1 MSCETLIFQKQD
13 GVATITLDRP
23 KQMNAINDIMM
34 SELSALIEDIAKDDE
49 VRVVVLTGGKNL
61 FAAGADINMVST
73 IQSAFKAYDF
83 SRGNPMNDLQNLE
96 KPVIAAVSGFVL
108 GGGLELALACDL
120 RIASDTAVFGQPEI
134 SLGLIPGAG
143 GTQRL
148 GRIVG
153 MAKAKEMLFTG
164 DTIDAEEAYR
174 IGLVN
179 KVVPVESLMD
189 KTMKM
194 AAKIAAKPAMALKVT
209 KIVVNN
215 GINMD
220 LESALRFES
229 QSFALLFSTQDQ
241 KEGLAAFIEKRKP
254 VFKGK

>member
-1 MSCETLIFQKQD
+1 
-13 GVATITLDRP
+13 
-23 KQMNAINDIMM
+23 
-34 SELSALIEDIAKDDE
+34 
-49 VRVVVLTGGKNL
+49 
-61 FAAGADINMVST
+61 
-73 IQSAFKAYDF
+73 
-83 SRGNPMNDLQNLE
+83 
-96 KPVIAAVSGFVL
+96 
-108 GGGLELALACDL
+108 
-120 RIASDTAVFGQPEI
+120 
-134 SLGLIPGAG
+134 
-143 GTQRL
+143 
-148 GRIVG
+148 